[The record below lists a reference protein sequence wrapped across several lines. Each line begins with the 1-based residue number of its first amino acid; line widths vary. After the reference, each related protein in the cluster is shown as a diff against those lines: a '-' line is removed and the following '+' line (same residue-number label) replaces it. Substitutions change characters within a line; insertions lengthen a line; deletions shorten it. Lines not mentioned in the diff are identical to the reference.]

1 MKLPFDLTAID
12 RVTFFKRDEITT
24 DLICCDIEV
33 GGQTWFF
40 HEEAAGWDELTR
52 QLETLPG
59 FRGDWFA
66 AVSMPPFSTSETVA
80 YTRT

>member
-12 RVTFFKRDEITT
+12 RVTFFKRDEVIT
-24 DLICCDIEV
+24 DLICCDIDV

-40 HEEAAGWDELTR
+40 HEEAAEWDDLIR

-59 FRGDWFA
+59 FRPDWFA
-66 AVSMPPFSTSETVA
+66 AVSKPSFALCKTLA
-80 YTRT
+80 YGRV